1 MKGFLLSW
9 ITIYVERE
17 LTMKTLLD
25 NWNKY
30 LTESQQNYHVLS
42 ETAFSRIVTDYA
54 ESGYIV
60 ITSDRTC
67 EAEKGSACSEEEEEV
82 QALTNKDNLVQ
93 LKQDL
98 RSSGFGY
105 LPVLGGYREKVK
117 DPKTGEDVL
126 GDDGEPT
133 RVDTDQ
139 PENSVIVMARGNHE
153 ELKALGQT
161 LAKKYNQDSF
171 FYKPP
176 NSVSRGASWIK
187 QDGSIDMKFDDFAY
201 NDLGQIFYTMMD
213 RGPKHR
219 LSATISEGRELFF
232 RIRTSPKSMA
242 EARER
247 YGEEFITFAKPLPS

>member
-1 MKGFLLSW
+1 
-9 ITIYVERE
+9 
-17 LTMKTLLD
+17 MKTLLD

-30 LTESQQNYHVLS
+30 LAESQQNYYVLS

-54 ESGYIV
+54 EAGYIV
-60 ITSDRTC
+60 VTSDRTC
-67 EAEKGSACSEEEEEV
+67 EAEKGSSCSEEEEKE
-82 QALTNKDNLVQ
+82 QALANKNNIAQ

-117 DPKTGEDVL
+117 DPKTGGDVI

-133 RVDTDQ
+133 RVDTNN
-139 PENSVIVMARGNHE
+139 PENSVIVMAEGDHE
-153 ELKALGQT
+153 EFKALGQS
-161 LAKKYNQDSF
+161 LAKKYSQDSF

-176 NSVSRGASWIK
+176 NSVSKGAYWIK
-187 QDGSIDMKFDDFAY
+187 QDGSVDMKFDDFAY
-201 NDLGQIFYTMMD
+201 NDVSQIFYTMMD

-219 LSATISEGRELFF
+219 FTAISEGREMFF
-232 RIRTSPKSMA
+232 RIKTSPKSMA

-247 YGEEFITFAKPLPS
+247 YGEEFITFSKK